1 MSYVLRHNPDEFGL
15 VLSSD
20 GSVPVNEL
28 LSAFNSKGYFYTY
41 EDIEGVMRLPGK
53 KRFKL
58 ENGRIMAYYG
68 HSVRTEVIREEVV
81 PPLKLFHATSHKAIE
96 NILKEGLLPMTRQH
110 VHLSAAKETALMAGR
125 RRDKNP
131 ILLKVDAL
139 KAFKAGVRFYKGN
152 EDVFLS
158 DPIASEF
165 LSLEEDG

>member
-1 MSYVLRHNPDEFGL
+1 MSYVLRHSPDEFGL

-41 EDIEGVMRLPGK
+41 EDIESVMRLPGK

-68 HSVRTEVIREEVV
+68 HSVKTEVVREEVV
-81 PPLKLFHATSHKAIE
+81 PPLKLFHATSHNAIE
-96 NILKEGLLPMTRQH
+96 TILKEGLLPMTRQH
-110 VHLSAAKETALMAGR
+110 VHLSATRETALLAGR

-131 ILLKVDAL
+131 ILLKIDAL
-139 KAFKAGVRFYKGN
+139 NAFKAGVKFYKGN

-158 DPIASEF
+158 DSIPSEF
-165 LSLEEDG
+165 IAFENDG